1 MSQFGIPLTRY
12 FPLRTFPRDILES
25 LCRSL
30 WGWEDCSQCVNTG
43 VSSNAKCPG
52 CPWSMQ
58 PHLEPFRLFYRE
70 ITYQYTPDD
79 QYKSR
84 SVLQNHVALLD
95 IAAFIQHHPQYPRK
109 QLIAEHLGGNG
120 VMNLSDANTNQAF
133 DLALSV
139 LSMIPFAENN
149 LCLDRNPVDGP
160 ETWAEHQ
167 SASDIV
173 ALALPVG
180 EPLSRQER
188 RKVCQNVSAATLEHH
203 NLRIIRTDDFRQHLE
218 YDSTVSGV
226 YVFFHPG
233 FLRGHL
239 SSQHSVAVV
248 DDRLVTFLHADI
260 ISSRFR
266 IVLAPQ
272 VVLETLYT
280 LRYILFDCEDPRNS
294 LIASNLGFNLDDLK
308 MDMSN
313 YSGLSLDSKQYK
325 YWGKRLLLLADLLE
339 NAKLSRRLQGLAKQ
353 YWRIVCEGVVVPAFC
368 VAVIAVVLQ
377 SREGTSDVSVMCPN
391 GCALTSTVAP

>member
-1 MSQFGIPLTRY
+1 
-12 FPLRTFPRDILES
+12 
-25 LCRSL
+25 
-30 WGWEDCSQCVNTG
+30 
-43 VSSNAKCPG
+43 
-52 CPWSMQ
+52 MQ

-70 ITYQYTPDD
+70 ITYQYTPEDR
-79 QYKSR
+79 YKSLSILR
-84 SVLQNHVALLD
+84 NHIALLE
-95 IAAFIQHHPQYPRK
+95 IVAFIQHHPQYPRK
-109 QLIAEHLGGNG
+109 QLIAEHRGDNG
-120 VMNLSDANTNQAF
+120 VISLTDANTNQAF

-139 LSMIPFAENN
+139 LSMIPFAESN

-167 SASDIV
+167 SASNVV

-180 EPLSRQER
+180 KPLSRQER
-188 RKVCQNVSAATLEHH
+188 RIVCQNISAASLEHH

-239 SSQHSVAVV
+239 SSQYSVAVV
-248 DDRLVTFLHADI
+248 DDRLVAFLHADI
-260 ISSRFR
+260 ISSRHR

-280 LRYILFDCEDPRNS
+280 LRYILFNWEDSRNS

-313 YSGLSLDSKQYK
+313 YSGLSLDSKQYQ
-325 YWGKRLLLLADLLE
+325 YWGKRLLLLVDVLE
-339 NAKLSRRLQGLAKQ
+339 DAKLRRRMQACAKR
-353 YWRIVCEGVVVPAFC
+353 YRRKAYAGVMVLTLIVGVIS
-368 VAVIAVVLQ
+368 AVIQPWMQ

-391 GCALTSTVAP
+391 GSTLNSTVAP

>member
-1 MSQFGIPLTRY
+1 MSQFGIPLTKY
-12 FPLRTFPRDILES
+12 FPLRTFPQDTLET

-30 WGWEDCSQCVNTG
+30 WGWKNCPQCVNTG
-43 VSSNAKCPG
+43 VSSNAKCPR

-70 ITYQYTPDD
+70 ITYQYTPEDRC
-79 QYKSR
+79 KSPP
-84 SVLQNHVALLD
+84 VLENHVALLK

-109 QLIAEHLGGNG
+109 QLIAEHFGNHG
-120 VMNLSDANTNQAF
+120 IMDMTDANKNQAF

-149 LCLDRNPVDGP
+149 VCLDRNPVDGP

-167 SASDIV
+167 AASDVV
-173 ALALPVG
+173 ASALPVG

-188 RKVCQNVSAATLEHH
+188 RTVCQNVSAANLEQY
-203 NLRIIRTDDFRQHLE
+203 NLRIIKTDDFRQHLE
-218 YDSTVSGV
+218 YDSAESGV

-233 FLRGHL
+233 FLIGHL
-239 SSQHSVAVV
+239 SSLRSLAVA
-248 DDRLVTFLHADI
+248 DD
-260 ISSRFR
+260 R

-280 LRYILFDCEDPRNS
+280 LRYILFAWEDSRNS
-294 LIASNLGFNLDDLK
+294 SIASNMGFNLDDLK

-313 YSGLSLDSKQYK
+313 YSGLSLDSKQYQ
-325 YWGKRLLLLADLLE
+325 YWGKRLLLLVDILE
-339 NAKLSRRLQGLAKQ
+339 DAKLRRRMQACAKR
-353 YWRIVCEGVVVPAFC
+353 YRRKAYAGVVVLTL
-368 VAVIAVVLQ
+368 VVGVISAVIGPWMQ
-377 SREGTSDVSVMCPN
+377 SREGTSNVVLVMAPN
-391 GCALTSTVAP
+391 GTVTP